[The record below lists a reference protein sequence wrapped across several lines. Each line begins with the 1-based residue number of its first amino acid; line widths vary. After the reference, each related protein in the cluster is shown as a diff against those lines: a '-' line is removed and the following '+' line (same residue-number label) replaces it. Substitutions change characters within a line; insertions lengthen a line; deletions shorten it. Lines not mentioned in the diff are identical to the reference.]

1 MRPLH
6 SRTVEEISNVE
17 ALLVGWNIHTCQIG
31 NEFKIVDEGIEEKD
45 LPSQIEINKVKEQ
58 IAQKEAD
65 ELYREYRKR
74 EYPSIGDQ
82 LDSLFHAGVF
92 PEEITQKIQEIKDKY
107 PKTAEEQ

>member
-1 MRPLH
+1 MRPLY
-6 SRTVEEISNVE
+6 SRTVDQISNVE

-31 NEFKIVDEGIEEKD
+31 DEFKIVDEGIEEKD

-58 IAQKEAD
+58 IAQKEAN

-82 LDSLFHAGVF
+82 LDSLFRAGIF
-92 PEEITQKIQEIKDKY
+92 PEEMAQKIQEIKDKY
-107 PKTAEEQ
+107 PKIVEEK